1 VGKSSDAD
9 PQAILWLKFGIA
21 ILLSGLT
28 MYLSL
33 GANLGKPQD
42 TARTLIHATLISVS
56 AGVMLG
62 LGWPIFRS
70 GWRDLIDGKITLEHA
85 FLIGILGSFGASVYS
100 SVTGEG
106 AIYYEVVVILTAIYL
121 FGRNITE
128 RQIHRQTDM
137 AHAIPGLGKTATVS
151 SGETTTEVPIVQ
163 LVAGQLVIIRE
174 GGTIP
179 IDGVIQSGR
188 AYIERQA
195 HTGETYPVPADP
207 GTEVMAGSVV
217 LDGTITIKATT
228 DGNNREI
235 DRLLAS
241 LTTCT
246 ASATKVETL
255 AARVLA
261 IFVPVVLTIALLT
274 GILWTLAGHPREGWL
289 NALTVTVVACPCALG
304 VAIPLAIRRGRMDLG
319 MLGII
324 PMQADF
330 IDRLAEADMLAFDKT
345 GTLSH
350 PTLELASFEIQ
361 PDAPAELLDQI
372 IAIQK
377 RSSHPV
383 ARPFWKLEGTK
394 NASPVQEI
402 QIKNLPG
409 RGIEVSLK
417 HREKERTLRI
427 GNRHLLDEMS
437 ISNPDR
443 SQDRALYVVAANRIV
458 AIARLEESARTTS
471 VATLKKLQENG
482 YDIAI
487 LTGDSTVPKDYRS
500 ETITVMAG
508 LSSAD
513 KAKWI
518 RNRNA
523 THRLLYIGDGLND
536 CESFQHA
543 HASIAL
549 ESGNSAAQ
557 SIAQSLLLHDD
568 LAVIPTAL
576 SQVRELRRRLNRIL
590 RFSFGFNTLG
600 IGLAA
605 AGLLHPVV
613 AAVLMFASSLFVI
626 ACIGSNTRNPSRPSN
641 STDKEVLSPTCQ
653 GLVEDEGD

>member
-1 VGKSSDAD
+1 MPSDAD
-9 PQAILWLKFGIA
+9 PQAVLWLKLGIA

-33 GANLGKPQD
+33 GANLGNPLG
-42 TARTLIHATLISVS
+42 TARTIIHATLILVCAS
-56 AGVMLG
+56 VMLG

-70 GWRDLIDGKITLEHA
+70 GWLDLISGKITLEHA

-128 RQIHRQTDM
+128 RQIRRQTDM

-151 SGETTTEVPIVQ
+151 SGETTIEVPIAQ
-163 LVAGQLVIIRE
+163 LVAGQLVVIRE

-179 IDGVIQSGR
+179 IDGVIQDGR

-195 HTGETYPVPADP
+195 HTGETYPVPADA

-228 DGNNREI
+228 DGDNREI

-241 LTTCT
+241 LNTCT
-246 ASATKVETL
+246 ASATKAETL
-255 AARVLA
+255 AAKVLS

-274 GILWTLAGHPREGWL
+274 GIFWTLAGHPREGWL

-304 VAIPLAIRRGRMDLG
+304 VAIPLAIRRGRMELG

-361 PDAPAELLDQI
+361 PDAPPELLDRI

-383 ARPFWKLEGTK
+383 ARPFWKLEGT
-394 NASPVQEI
+394 NHDSPVQEI

-409 RGIEVSLK
+409 RGIEVSFK
-417 HREKERTLRI
+417 HRDEKQNLRI
-427 GNRHLLDEMS
+427 GNRHLLDDLS
-437 ISNPDR
+437 IPNPDR
-443 SQDRALYVVAANRIV
+443 SQDRTLYVVAAGRIA

-471 VATLKKLQENG
+471 VATLRQLQTNG
-482 YDIAI
+482 YALAV
-487 LTGDSTVPKDYRS
+487 LTGDSTVPDDYRS
-500 ETITVMAG
+500 PALQVMAG

-513 KAKWI
+513 KAAWI
-518 RNRNA
+518 KDQNTARRI
-523 THRLLYIGDGLND
+523 LYIGDGLND
-536 CESFQHA
+536 CEGFQHA

-549 ESGNSAAQ
+549 TSGNSAAR
-557 SIAQSLLLHDD
+557 SFAQALLLHDD
-568 LAVIPTAL
+568 LSVIPTAL
-576 SQVRELRRRLNRIL
+576 AQVREIRGRLNRIL
-590 RFSFGFNTLG
+590 GFSFGFNTLG
-600 IGLAA
+600 MGLAA

-613 AAVLMFASSLFVI
+613 AAVLMFASSMFVI
-626 ACIGSNTRNPSRPSN
+626 AGVGTRA
-641 STDKEVLSPTCQ
+641 K
-653 GLVEDEGD
+653 

>member
-1 VGKSSDAD
+1 MSSCCGCSNPKSPEKSSDAD
-9 PQAILWLKFGIA
+9 PQAFLWLKLGIA

-33 GANLGKPQD
+33 GANLGSPQG
-42 TARTLIHATLISVS
+42 TARTIIHATLIVVC

-70 GWRDLIDGKITLEHA
+70 GWLDLISGKITLEHA
-85 FLIGILGSFGASVYS
+85 FLIGILGSFGASLYS
-100 SVTGEG
+100 SVTDEG

-128 RQIHRQTDM
+128 RQIRRQTDM
-137 AHAIPGLGKTATVS
+137 AHAIPGLGKTATVP
-151 SGETTTEVPIVQ
+151 SGETTIEVPIAQ
-163 LVAGQLVIIRE
+163 LVAGQLVVIHE

-179 IDGVIQSGR
+179 IDGVIQHGR

-195 HTGETYPVPADP
+195 HTGETYPVPADA

-228 DGNNREI
+228 DGDNREI

-241 LTTCT
+241 LNTCT
-246 ASATKVETL
+246 TSATKAETL
-255 AARVLA
+255 AAKLLS
-261 IFVPVVLTIALLT
+261 IFVPVVLSIALVT

-304 VAIPLAIRRGRMDLG
+304 VAIPLTIRRGRMELG
-319 MLGII
+319 MLGIV

-330 IDRLAEADMLAFDKT
+330 IDRLAETDMLAFDKT

-361 PDAPAELLDQI
+361 PDAPPNLLDQI

-383 ARPFWKLEGTK
+383 ARPFWKLEGTTH
-394 NASPVQEI
+394 ASPVHEI

-409 RGIEVSLK
+409 RGIEASFKLLNEN
-417 HREKERTLRI
+417 HTLRI
-427 GNRHLLDEMS
+427 GNRHLLADLS
-437 ISNPDR
+437 IPNPDR
-443 SQDRALYVVAANRIV
+443 SQDRTLYVIANGRIA

-471 VATLKKLQENG
+471 IATLKQLQTNG
-482 YDIAI
+482 YDLAI
-487 LTGDSTVPKDYRS
+487 LTGDSTVPDDYRS
-500 ETITVMAG
+500 PALQVLVG

-513 KAKWI
+513 KAAWI
-518 RNRNA
+518 MAQNTARRI
-523 THRLLYIGDGLND
+523 LYIGDGLND
-536 CESFQHA
+536 CEGFQNA

-549 ESGNSAAQ
+549 TSGNSAAQ
-557 SIAQSLLLHDD
+557 STAQALLLHDD
-568 LAVIPTAL
+568 FSVIPTAL
-576 SQVRELRRRLNRIL
+576 SKIRELRKSLNRIL
-590 RFSFGFNTLG
+590 RFSLCFNTLG
-600 IGLAA
+600 ISLAA
-605 AGLLHPVV
+605 AGILHPVL
-613 AAVLMFASSLFVI
+613 AAALMFASSIFVI
-626 ACIGSNTRNPSRPSN
+626 ANIGNPI
-641 STDKEVLSPTCQ
+641 K
-653 GLVEDEGD
+653 

>member
-1 VGKSSDAD
+1 MSSCCGCTNPKSPDKSSDVD
-9 PQAILWLKFGIA
+9 SQAVLWLKFGIA

-33 GANLGKPQD
+33 GANLGNPQD
-42 TARTLIHATLISVS
+42 TARTIIHATLIVVS

-70 GWRDLIDGKITLEHA
+70 GWLDLIVGKITLEHA

-100 SVTGEG
+100 SVVGEG

-128 RQIHRQTDM
+128 RQIRRQTDM
-137 AHAIPGLGKTATVS
+137 AHAIPGLGNTATVS
-151 SGETTTEVPIVQ
+151 SGETTTEVPIAQ
-163 LVAGQLVIIRE
+163 LVAGQLVIIRQGE
-174 GGTIP
+174 TIP
-179 IDGVIQSGR
+179 IDGVIQEGQ

-228 DGNNREI
+228 DGDNREI

-246 ASATKVETL
+246 ASSTKAETL

-289 NALTVTVVACPCALG
+289 NALTVTVVACPCAMG
-304 VAIPLAIRRGRMDLG
+304 VAIPLAIRRGRMELG

-324 PMQADF
+324 PTQADF
-330 IDRLAEADMLAFDKT
+330 IDHLAEADMLAFDKT

-350 PTLELASFEIQ
+350 PILELASFEIQ

-383 ARPFWKLEGTK
+383 ARPFWKLEGSK
-394 NASPVQEI
+394 HASPVQEI
-402 QIKNLPG
+402 QIKNLSG
-409 RGIEVSLK
+409 RGIEVSFM
-417 HREKERTLRI
+417 HRDEKKALRI
-427 GNRHLLDEMS
+427 GNRHLLDDMS
-437 ISNPDR
+437 ISNSDH
-443 SQDRALYVVAANRIV
+443 SQDRALYVVAANRIA

-471 VATLKKLQENG
+471 VATLKQLQENG

-487 LTGDSTVPKDYRS
+487 LTGDSTVPEDYRS
-500 ETITVMAG
+500 KTITVMAG
-508 LSSAD
+508 LSSAE
-513 KAKWI
+513 KAEWI
-518 RNRNA
+518 KNRNA
-523 THRLLYIGDGLND
+523 TYRLLYIGDGLND
-536 CESFQHA
+536 CEGFQHA

-549 ESGNSAAQ
+549 ASGNPAAR
-557 SIAQSLLLHDD
+557 SIAQALLVHDD
-568 LAVIPTAL
+568 LSVIPTAL
-576 SQVRELRRRLNRIL
+576 SQVRDLRKRLNRIL
-590 RFSFGFNTLG
+590 RFSFSFNTLG
-600 IGLAA
+600 VALAA
-605 AGLLHPVV
+605 TGLLHPVV
-613 AAVLMFASSLFVI
+613 AAVLMFASSMFVI
-626 ACIGSNTRNPSRPSN
+626 ACIESDARFSRRVGNP
-641 STDKEVLSPTCQ
+641 
-653 GLVEDEGD
+653 